1 MEGGRQ
7 GKQPT
12 PKGDCAIFLPER
24 KKEQANKQQGLN
36 RSAAARQHQKND
48 QLFRLWKF
56 ITAKGKVNALWRVL
70 SPREA
75 CKENIM

>member
-24 KKEQANKQQGLN
+24 KKEQANK
-36 RSAAARQHQKND
+36 
-48 QLFRLWKF
+48 
-56 ITAKGKVNALWRVL
+56 
-70 SPREA
+70 
-75 CKENIM
+75 